1 MSQTTAPARPIR
13 ARSARRPVLEG
24 QELVLV
30 GVIAALWLVLSLMTD
45 TFFTGANIRT
55 ILYAIAP
62 VAIIGVGMTAVMVTA
77 GIDVSVGS
85 QLAIVTAIVATMI
98 RDSGTGIAGA
108 VVIALVVG
116 CLLGSVNAALIVFGR
131 IHPMIVTFGTLNL
144 FRFVAL
150 QVFGDAQI
158 AGVPDVFRPIGGSST
173 AVTFGIPNA
182 MWLTLLLVAVQWAY
196 MRYWAGGRHIYAIGN
211 DQHAARL
218 AGVRVDMRLFLVY
231 VSVGAMVAIASL
243 VQLGSGGLVQQN
255 VGIGLEMQVIAAC
268 VIGGTSVLG
277 GRGTVIGTLLG
288 AVLIGTVTSAITLLG
303 LSSQLSNLFVGV
315 FIVLA
320 VGIDLVRQNRRS
332 RL

>member
-1 MSQTTAPARPIR
+1 MSQTTAPARLIR

-85 QLAIVTAIVATMI
+85 QLAIVTAIIATMI

>member
-24 QELVLV
+24 QELVLI
-30 GVIAALWLVLSLMTD
+30 GVIAVLWLVLSLMTD

-98 RDSGTGIAGA
+98 RDSGTGLAGA

-131 IHPMIVTFGTLNL
+131 IHPMIVTFGTLNI

-218 AGVRVDMRLFLVY
+218 AGVRVNMRLFLVY

-277 GRGTVIGTLLG
+277 GRGTVVGTLLG

>member
-1 MSQTTAPARPIR
+1 MSQTTAPARLIR